1 MFKCS
6 FCKGVSIKGDSAN
19 ASCEVVD
26 DNRLKGI
33 HTILW
38 KKFEE
43 DENPG
48 SCEYGYEDGE
58 HGKEYELWVMNYEF
72 LPWVNLLVIIY

>member
-19 ASCEVVD
+19 ASCEVVNY
-26 DNRLKGI
+26 NRLKRI
-33 HTILW
+33 HTILRE
-38 KKFEE
+38 KFEK

-48 SCEYGYEDGE
+48 SCENGDDDGE
-58 HGKEYELWVMNYEF
+58 HGKEYELWVMGYE
-72 LPWVNLLVIIY
+72 L